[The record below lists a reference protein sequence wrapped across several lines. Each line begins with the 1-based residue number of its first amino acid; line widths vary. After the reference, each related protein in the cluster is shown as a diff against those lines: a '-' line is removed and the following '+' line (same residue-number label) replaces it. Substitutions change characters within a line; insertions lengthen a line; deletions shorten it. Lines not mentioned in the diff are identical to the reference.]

1 MGVPKEGE
9 NLKDYQKIISAL
21 IIAGAII
28 IGAAVIANA
37 IGEAGTAIGGIGSQ
51 IASAI
56 FNH

>member
-1 MGVPKEGE
+1 MGVPKGGE
-9 NLKDYQKIISAL
+9 NLKDHQKIISAL

-28 IGAAVIANA
+28 IGSALIANA